1 MIKGRL
7 HYFDTAKGI
16 GIFLVLLGHLQGNW
30 FFSLSPYILPLC
42 TWIFSFHI
50 PLFFLISGMLIR
62 YKDDP
67 AKDLKTL
74 FLKRFKG
81 IMIPYFWFSFFY
93 LLVVLYSLL
102 TGFIKPQSFFIQV
115 WYVLGM
121 YGMNVL
127 WFLPALFFGE
137 MLFLLLRSRFSDKIL
152 PFAILILT
160 ALATLADLFVKKWC
174 PLIPDAFFA
183 VRAEELFTTL
193 LRPVF
198 AAAFITIGYY
208 AFALFRQ
215 REKANLVELL
225 TAVALILLNIFVHP
239 YNGGV
244 DFRSL
249 VQNNIAL
256 YYLCALS
263 GSFGLILLCKNLPAI
278 RPVTYWGVNSLIVMA
293 VHNNETVL
301 FYGMKLAMYANQFLT
316 RARGYISYLIVVVTI
331 SLYVTLM
338 IFLITR
344 FFGFLIG
351 KPSVFDRLFT
361 RKNTEK

>member
-1 MIKGRL
+1 
-7 HYFDTAKGI
+7 
-16 GIFLVLLGHLQGNW
+16 
-30 FFSLSPYILPLC
+30 
-42 TWIFSFHI
+42 
-50 PLFFLISGMLIR
+50 
-62 YKDDP
+62 
-67 AKDLKTL
+67 
-74 FLKRFKG
+74 
-81 IMIPYFWFSFFY
+81 
-93 LLVVLYSLL
+93 
-102 TGFIKPQSFFIQV
+102 
-115 WYVLGM
+115 
-121 YGMNVL
+121 
-127 WFLPALFFGE
+127 
-137 MLFLLLRSRFSDKIL
+137 
-152 PFAILILT
+152 
-160 ALATLADLFVKKWC
+160 
-174 PLIPDAFFA
+174 
-183 VRAEELFTTL
+183 
-193 LRPVF
+193 
-198 AAAFITIGYY
+198 
-208 AFALFRQ
+208 
-215 REKANLVELL
+215 
-225 TAVALILLNIFVHP
+225 
-239 YNGGV
+239 
-244 DFRSL
+244 